1 MAPDRA
7 LTRHDVNGN
16 SVIKIV
22 SKSTPVLREFELLVL
37 LAALSLNDEAYP
49 LAIGEEIERRTNRRA
64 SRGAVLI
71 TLERLED
78 KGLVTSSYGD
88 PTPVRGGRA
97 KRFFRP
103 KPAAVQAVKQSLER
117 IDTMTTGLEALLGR
131 R

>member
-1 MAPDRA
+1 MAPGSLSRV
-7 LTRHDVNGN
+7 LT
-16 SVIKIV
+16 
-22 SKSTPVLREFELLVL
+22 EFELLVVL
-37 LAALSLNDEAYP
+37 SVLSLEGGAYP
-49 LAIGEEIERRTNRRA
+49 LAIADAIQRRTGRKA

-78 KGLVTSSYGD
+78 QGLLTSSYGD

-103 KPAAVQAVKQSLER
+103 KPAAVTAVRQSLGR
-117 IDTMTTGLEALLGR
+117 IETMTAGLEALLKR